1 MERIE
6 TPLPISD
13 QVADS
18 IRKSIMSGE
27 LCMGQKISVSMIS
40 EKLEVSATPVKQAF
54 KILQSE
60 GLLETKPRSGTV
72 ISDLAY
78 QSLSDTAIL
87 RSALEGA
94 AAYLAAKNATDE
106 DIRIMDEIL
115 DGSEVAIAKK
125 DYEALVIQ
133 NAKFHRKMRQS
144 ARNSYLYV
152 LIERLMSF
160 DYTFRS
166 RALSTVEEW
175 EKGRIEHRQILNC
188 IKRRNPEEAEA
199 ALIAHIRST
208 ADGVVPH
215 KIK

>member
-1 MERIE
+1 MKRIE

-27 LCMGQKISVSMIS
+27 LGVGQKISVSSIS

-60 GLLETKPRSGTV
+60 GLLITKPRSGTM

-78 QSLSDTAIL
+78 QSLSDISIL

-94 AAYLAAKNATDE
+94 AVYLAAKNATDE
-106 DIRIMDEIL
+106 DIQMMEQIL
-115 DGSEVAIAKK
+115 DEGEEAIKNG
-125 DYEALVIQ
+125 DVVTLVKQ
-133 NAKFHRKMRQS
+133 NAQFHRKLRMS
-144 ARNSYLYV
+144 ARNTYLYV

-160 DYTFRS
+160 DYTIRS
-166 RALSTVEEW
+166 KALITDVER
-175 EKGRIEHRQILNC
+175 EKGRVEHREILNLV
-188 IKRRNPEEAEA
+188 KQRKPEAAEA
-199 ALIAHIRST
+199 ALVEHIRST
-208 ADGVVPH
+208 AKGVVP
-215 KIK
+215 KK